1 MQGGKSGMRKR
12 GRWMLVARE
21 GRGCEV
27 GGCRVAR
34 GVVWKF
40 ISEDVCVGSCSIL

>member
-21 GRGCEV
+21 GRGCEA
-27 GGCRVAR
+27 GGGRSAEWGEEAR
-34 GVVWKF
+34 LAEAGWQ
-40 ISEDVCVGSCSIL
+40 SEVRK